1 MILKAM
7 LAHQADVEV
16 QKEAAFA
23 LLKIS
28 GNSDTLSKIAA
39 ADGIAVCL
47 EAMRNFSQNS
57 DLQRIGCEVMRHLAV
72 NTSNKQMIADALGIE
87 VILDSMRKH
96 PGHPGVAMQG
106 C

>member
-1 MILKAM
+1 MSRIAIDAHNQAKIANSDGVLLILKAM

-57 DLQRIGCEVMRHLAV
+57 DL
-72 NTSNKQMIADALGIE
+72 
-87 VILDSMRKH
+87 
-96 PGHPGVAMQG
+96 
-106 C
+106 